1 MIEGNGFLTSIPA
14 GILKKKN
21 PTYQKLALSLVITF
35 NQHQL
40 IMLSHL

>member
-14 GILKKKN
+14 VIQKKPQNK
-21 PTYQKLALSLVITF
+21 KLALSLVIIF

-40 IMLSHL
+40 IMV